1 MRNITS
7 KILVVVLFC
16 TATFSGLYA
25 QGIAFNHDSFSAAV
39 KAAAQERKLVFM
51 DCYTSWCGPCKML
64 ARDVFTN
71 DTVGD
76 FFNKHFVCVKVDM
89 EKEDG
94 PELARRFQVRAYP
107 TLLFINSDDMN
118 VAYRLTGGR
127 RGTQWL
133 VEAGEKALDSSSN
146 LIGLAEAYAKN
157 KQDTVIVAKYL
168 SCLSETSSS
177 VLLDSVLSE
186 YLQNATVVNKCSEA
200 TWKMLERYVKDPY
213 SSWFEY
219 LYSHAS
225 DFAAVVGPER
235 VGKKL
240 FDTYYYAVMGFIKR
254 KRIPEKQ
261 FPRSQFDKLFA
272 LLKDYKGRDADFF
285 RAEMTMVECVQCS
298 DYKRMM
304 DELDECER
312 RGILSSA
319 ETRFYFVW
327 LNLTYL
333 CESDDASTISRG
345 LKWAEIIHPLMSGD
359 QMEKAWQSMV
369 QKLKNAKIRK

>member
-1 MRNITS
+1 
-7 KILVVVLFC
+7 
-16 TATFSGLYA
+16 
-25 QGIAFNHDSFSAAV
+25 
-39 KAAAQERKLVFM
+39 
-51 DCYTSWCGPCKML
+51 
-64 ARDVFTN
+64 
-71 DTVGD
+71 
-76 FFNKHFVCVKVDM
+76 
-89 EKEDG
+89 
-94 PELARRFQVRAYP
+94 
-107 TLLFINSDDMN
+107 MN

-133 VEAGEKALDSSSN
+133 VEAGEKALDPSSN

-333 CESDDASTISRG
+333 CESDNASTISRG
-345 LKWAEIIHPLMSGD
+345 LKWAETIHPLMSGD

>member
-1 MRNITS
+1 MRNIIS

-25 QGIAFNHDSFSAAV
+25 QGIAFNNDSFSAAV

-51 DCYTSWCGPCKML
+51 DCYTSWCGPCKAL

-107 TLLFINSDDMN
+107 TLLFINPDDMN

-127 RGTQWL
+127 RGAQWL
-133 VEAGEKALDSSSN
+133 VEAGEKALDPSSN
-146 LIGLAEAYAKN
+146 LIGLAEAYANN

-168 SCLSETSSS
+168 SCLSETSSAA
-177 VLLDSVLSE
+177 LLDSVLSE
-186 YLQNATVVNKCSEA
+186 YLQNATVANKCSEA

-219 LYSHAS
+219 LYIHAS
-225 DFAAVVGPER
+225 DFAAVVGQER
-235 VGKKL
+235 VEKKL

-272 LLKDYKGRDADFF
+272 LLKDYKGKDADYF
-285 RAEMTMVECVQCS
+285 RAEMTMVECVQGS

-312 RGILSSA
+312 RGILASA

-333 CESDDASTISRG
+333 CESDDASAISRG
-345 LKWAEIIHPLMSGD
+345 LKWAETIHPLMSGD

-369 QKLKNAKIRK
+369 QKLKNAKSRK

>member
-1 MRNITS
+1 
-7 KILVVVLFC
+7 
-16 TATFSGLYA
+16 
-25 QGIAFNHDSFSAAV
+25 
-39 KAAAQERKLVFM
+39 M
-51 DCYTSWCGPCKML
+51 DCYTSWCGPCKAL

-107 TLLFINSDDMN
+107 TLLFINPDDMN

-127 RGTQWL
+127 RGAQWL
-133 VEAGEKALDSSSN
+133 VEAGEKALDPSSN
-146 LIGLAEAYAKN
+146 LIGLAEAYANN

-168 SCLSETSSS
+168 SCLSETSSA

-186 YLQNATVVNKCSEA
+186 YLQNATVANKCSEA

-225 DFAAVVGPER
+225 DFAAVVGQER
-235 VGKKL
+235 VEKKL

-285 RAEMTMVECVQCS
+285 RAEMTMVECVQGS

-333 CESDDASTISRG
+333 CESDDASAISRG
-345 LKWAEIIHPLMSGD
+345 LNWAETIHPLMSGD

-369 QKLKNAKIRK
+369 QKLKNAKSRK